1 MEGEK
6 DDIQFYFGRAFRAL
20 KRAENDMTRKI
31 VDTVLLRFLDHTN
44 FQMTTYSRHCLSL
57 SVVRGLTTTTS
68 AQKITSWLNRTKLSG
83 HAAPPPVKQGLTDEE
98 VEKAI
103 HPLFNYY
110 DANFEILD
118 ESLSKVASVVVMGK
132 LWKALL
138 MMFEDLLLPPLSDK
152 PSRKRQLIETEVD
165 VIYKWL
171 IVNPFLIYLNIVH
184 SELFSCRG

>member
-1 MEGEK
+1 
-6 DDIQFYFGRAFRAL
+6 
-20 KRAENDMTRKI
+20 
-31 VDTVLLRFLDHTN
+31 
-44 FQMTTYSRHCLSL
+44 MTTYSRHCLSL
-57 SVVRGLTTTTS
+57 SVIRGLTTTTS

-83 HAAPPPVKQGLTDEE
+83 QTAPAPVKQGLTDEE

-138 MMFEDLLLPPLSDK
+138 IMFEDLLLPPLSDK

-171 IVNPFLIYLNIVH
+171 IVYPLLNYRLYTVH
-184 SELFSCRG
+184 SELFPCWW

>member
-31 VDTVLLRFLDHTN
+31 VDTVLLPRLRHTN
-44 FQMTTYSRHCLSL
+44 IQMTTYSRHCLSL
-57 SVVRGLTTTTS
+57 SVIRGLTTTTS

-83 HAAPPPVKQGLTDEE
+83 QTAPAPVKQGLTDEE

-138 MMFEDLLLPPLSDK
+138 IMFEDLLLPPLSDK

-171 IVNPFLIYLNIVH
+171 IVSLFL
-184 SELFSCRG
+184 SSR